1 MYRRVLVVDP
11 CHAPTLSS
19 LGRVLE
25 ELHHDIDGAEDLYK
39 RALAVDPHSRHAL
52 LHYGK
57 LLQFARR
64 DMSGAEGLYRRL
76 LGINSQKVN
85 VLVHICAA
93 KSRYTDFSILPRPGT
108 PGSRHAALV
117 RKLALQERGGGR
129 RS

>member
-1 MYRRVLVVDP
+1 VPGVLERDLSCVDALFHYGRLLQEVRGNHVGAERMYRRVL
-11 CHAPTLSS
+11 A
-19 LGRVLE
+19 
-25 ELHHDIDGAEDLYK
+25 DGAEDLYK

-85 VLVHICAA
+85 VLVHLCCKVTI
-93 KSRYTDFSILPRPGT
+93 Y
-108 PGSRHAALV
+108 
-117 RKLALQERGGGR
+117 
-129 RS
+129 